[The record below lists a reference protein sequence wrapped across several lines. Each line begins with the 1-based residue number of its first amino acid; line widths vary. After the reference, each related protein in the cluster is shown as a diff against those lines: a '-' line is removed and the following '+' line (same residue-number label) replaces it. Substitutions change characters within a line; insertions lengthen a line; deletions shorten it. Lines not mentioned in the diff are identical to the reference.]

1 MIPAPTTAQRRT
13 SKLWL
18 AIKLI
23 LFIPFFGFALLI
35 VTVLSYLV
43 VLLLWDSDALRVV
56 EIERYWLHNFSDM
69 PGVKGYATELL
80 RNDSLGLRN
89 LIMLGEAL
97 AAITPF
103 VLLGFGIQCILRKT
117 IDLVLN
123 PVFCWFYS
131 AWLLLCVAIINKGLY
146 P

>member
-1 MIPAPTTAQRRT
+1 MNQSPTTAPRKPSR
-13 SKLWL
+13 LW
-18 AIKLI
+18 AVIKLVF
-23 LFIPFFGFALLI
+23 FIPFYGFALLI

-43 VLLLWDSDALRVV
+43 ILLLWDSDALRVV
-56 EIERYWLHNFSDM
+56 EIERYWLQNFSDM

-103 VLLGFGIQCILRKT
+103 ILLGMGIQCILRKT
-117 IDLVLN
+117 TNLVLN
-123 PVFCWFYS
+123 PIFCWFYS
-131 AWLLLCVAIINKGLY
+131 AWLLLCVAIINNGLY